1 LREEFRPIAIRHGG
15 GMVASLAFALR
26 TCVDLQLLTCL
37 RFVMANRKLL
47 WGDILDVGCGEMPYR
62 HLLPKDANYTGIDIA
77 DPAKFDMTRSQGVIA
92 FNGRD
97 IPFPDASFDSILC
110 TEVLEHVIQPVALIA
125 EMRRVLRPGG
135 TMVVTVPFSARVHY
149 VPYDFHRFT
158 RFRLKQMFWSSGKV
172 EIEER
177 GNDIAVIA
185 NKIIVATLR
194 QASLFNVLRWPLFLL
209 GLAATAVALPLA
221 HLTLWLG
228 WGSRLDPLGY
238 GVVVRKR

>member
-1 LREEFRPIAIRHGG
+1 MREEFRPIAIQRGRG
-15 GMVASLAFALR
+15 TLASLAFALR

-37 RFVMANRKLL
+37 RFVAAHRKLL
-47 WGDILDVGCGEMPYR
+47 WGDILDVGCGQMPYR
-62 HLLPKDANYTGIDIA
+62 YLLPRDAIYTGIDLP
-77 DPAKFDMTRSQGVIA
+77 DPAKFGMEFSDGVVS

-97 IPFPDASFDSILC
+97 IPFPDESFDSILC
-110 TEVLEHVIQPVALIA
+110 TEVLEHVIHPEALVA

-135 TMVVTVPFSARVHY
+135 TMVITVPFSARVHY

-158 RFRLKQMFWSSGKV
+158 RYRLKQLFWGTGKV
-172 EIEER
+172 AVEER

-194 QASLFNVLRWPLFLL
+194 QATPFNVLRWPLLLL
-209 GLAATAVALPLA
+209 GVLATVIALPIA
-221 HLTLWLG
+221 HLTLWFG

-238 GVVVRKR
+238 GVIVRKR